1 MRFRREQLQVH
12 NAIIKSGKGSTLTV
26 TIPPKRD
33 SFSGVSTGEAIEL
46 ECFFVQRNTSN
57 NTLEQNP
64 NLVNKVNLMVS
75 PLDASGDEIVDFKKV
90 ITDKAAKVIYHIEDE
105 EPVSLS
111 IETAKLTLPDG
122 VTPILARIVLGG

>member
-1 MRFRREQLQVH
+1 
-12 NAIIKSGKGSTLTV
+12 
-26 TIPPKRD
+26 
-33 SFSGVSTGEAIEL
+33 
-46 ECFFVQRNTSN
+46 
-57 NTLEQNP
+57 
-64 NLVNKVNLMVS
+64 MVS
-75 PLDASGDEIVDFKKV
+75 PLDASGDEIVDFKRV